1 MARAEQQRQVGA
13 MRRPSAKAGRANTHP
28 EKLPLTARIK
38 RWLTQAL
45 VLGGVAVVVLG
56 AGRGGLY
63 LLDLKVERISISG
76 SARNVSTERVESLVA
91 PRIAHGFLAAD
102 IDDIKAQLEAMPWVY
117 TANTRRRWPDTL
129 VIQIEEQRPIARWGM
144 DGFLNHQGDFFAGD
158 MSSQWAALPRL
169 EGPEGSQND
178 LVAHYKTLESLL
190 EGLDVAIVWLA
201 QDEVGQLSA
210 ELDNGTL
217 LVLGSDALVERT
229 QRFVKL
235 HQQHLNGEAV
245 VRIDLRYEYGAA
257 VQLMEPQ
264 VAMHETTLEEL
275 R

>member
-13 MRRPSAKAGRANTHP
+13 MRRPSAKASRANTHP

-144 DGFLNHQGDFFAGD
+144 DGF
-158 MSSQWAALPRL
+158 
-169 EGPEGSQND
+169 
-178 LVAHYKTLESLL
+178 
-190 EGLDVAIVWLA
+190 
-201 QDEVGQLSA
+201 
-210 ELDNGTL
+210 
-217 LVLGSDALVERT
+217 
-229 QRFVKL
+229 
-235 HQQHLNGEAV
+235 
-245 VRIDLRYEYGAA
+245 
-257 VQLMEPQ
+257 
-264 VAMHETTLEEL
+264 
-275 R
+275 

>member
-13 MRRPSAKAGRANTHP
+13 MRRPSAKASRANTHP

-102 IDDIKAQLEAMPWVY
+102 IDDIKAQLETMPWVY

>member
-13 MRRPSAKAGRANTHP
+13 MRRPSTKASRANTHA
-28 EKLPLTARIK
+28 EKQPLTARIK

-45 VLGGVAVVVLG
+45 VLSGVAIVGLG

-76 SARNVSTERVESLVA
+76 SARNVSTEMVESLVA

-102 IDDIKAQLEAMPWVY
+102 IDDIKAQLEAISWVY